1 MRNRILSLCL
11 SAVILMGAGAFCG
24 TAAQATETAG
34 EGASAGDLR
43 RRILRSGF
51 VFEKV

>member
-11 SAVILMGAGAFCG
+11 SAVILMGAGAVWG

-34 EGASAGDLR
+34 EDAGDSEGDR
-43 RRILRSGF
+43 QCGSGRDDDNG
-51 VFEKV
+51 